1 MKGVALYKD
10 HLQTKNAKYVI
21 FSYFYLKAT
30 TMVMK
35 IKHLFLAKDMA
46 YVTSQTESN
55 RTIFLSYI
63 EEKFTK
69 IEFYLSLSYGKTAFV
84 KS

>member
-1 MKGVALYKD
+1 
-10 HLQTKNAKYVI
+10 
-21 FSYFYLKAT
+21 
-30 TMVMK
+30 MVMK

-69 IEFYLSLSYGKTAFV
+69 IEFYVSLSHGKTAFV

>member
-1 MKGVALYKD
+1 
-10 HLQTKNAKYVI
+10 
-21 FSYFYLKAT
+21 
-30 TMVMK
+30 MVMK

-69 IEFYLSLSYGKTAFV
+69 IEFYVSLSHGKTAFV
-84 KS
+84 KWPIIFVNSSFPNCFHETYTLNSVGLCKYQY